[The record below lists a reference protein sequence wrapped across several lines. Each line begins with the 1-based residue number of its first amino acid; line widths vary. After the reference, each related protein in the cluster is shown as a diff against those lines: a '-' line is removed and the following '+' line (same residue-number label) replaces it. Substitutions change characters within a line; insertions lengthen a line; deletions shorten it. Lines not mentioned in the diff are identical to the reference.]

1 MEGLKTGELT
11 QLLLAW
17 SDGDKSALDR
27 LMPLVYQELRRLA
40 HRYMRRERGN
50 HTLQTSALVNEA
62 YLRLIDQTSVR
73 WQNRS
78 QFFAIAS
85 QMMRR
90 ILVDYAR
97 TRAYAKRGGKGIRV
111 SFDEGTVAAQ
121 EQAAD
126 LIALNEALNRLT
138 EIDAR
143 QGQIVEMRFFGGM
156 SVEETAEALNL
167 SPATIKREWSAARA
181 FLYKTMAGESG

>member
-97 TRAYAKRGGKGIRV
+97 TRGYAKRGGDAIRV

-126 LIALNEALNRLT
+126 LLALNEALNRLA
-138 EIDAR
+138 EIDER
-143 QGQIVEMRFFGGM
+143 QSHIVEMRFFGGL

-167 SPATIKREWSAARA
+167 SPATIKREWSTAKA
-181 FLYKTMAGESG
+181 FLYKTMVG

>member
-97 TRAYAKRGGKGIRV
+97 TRGYAKRGGEAIRV

-126 LIALNEALNRLT
+126 LIALNEALNRLA

-143 QGQIVEMRFFGGM
+143 QSQIVEMRFFGGM

-167 SPATIKREWSAARA
+167 SPATIKREWSTARA
-181 FLYKTMAGESG
+181 FLFKTMARENG